1 MTDTQTPKLDYANPA
16 LRREIGLFGAVMLGL
31 GSILGTGVFVSLA
44 HATELA
50 GPWVL
55 LAIVLAGLLAYCN
68 AMSSAQLAAAYPVS
82 GGTYEYGY
90 RVLNPMLGFTA
101 GWMFLLAKSASAAT
115 AALALGHIFFRY
127 LEVAV
132 GRELL
137 IGIFDVQAQTRYGT
151 LELHATHGAVM
162 LGLAT
167 IVSLIAATLGGL
179 RRSSILNAIVV
190 TITLA
195 GLLWFVVML
204 FPGVWPFWRDDPA
217 NLYPIYRSVIATSRG
232 LVDLLGATALS
243 FVAFTGYGRLA
254 TLGEEVR
261 HPTRTIP
268 VAIAIT
274 LFISV
279 LLYLAVGFV
288 IAGRYLFPV
297 DLFGTQTLA
306 SIASAFRQSS
316 VVAPVVSLS
325 AVTAMLGV
333 LLNLIL
339 GLSRVWLAMGRRGD
353 MPHILARVNEKTS
366 TPVPATI
373 LSGLVIAL
381 LVLVGDV
388 RTTWSFSAFTV
399 LIYYAITNLAC
410 LRLAPEHRRYPRAL
424 AWIGLFAC
432 LSLAWFV
439 EMKVWIAGSVLIVVG
454 WIWFGIRRRWR
465 VNFA

>member
-1 MTDTQTPKLDYANPA
+1 MTKLDYANPT

-90 RVLNPMLGFTA
+90 RVLNPALGFTA

-115 AALALGHIFFRY
+115 AALGIGHAIK
-127 LEVAV
+127 AT
-132 GRELL
+132 LL
-137 IGIFDVQAQTRYGT
+137 AEWMSSV
-151 LELHATHGAVM
+151 HGGPNHIQVLADDIAIHIVPTVCVFI
-162 LGLAT
+162 LILASLAGLRRT
-167 IVSLIAATLGGL
+167 NISNSIIVSMTLGGL
-179 RRSSILNAIVV
+179 LVFVFSLFGRAAEIWHSRLFW
-190 TITLA
+190 TYDITPE
-195 GLLWFVVML
+195 GLT
-204 FPGVWPFWRDDPA
+204 R
-217 NLYPIYRSVIATSRG
+217 IAS
-232 LVDLLGATALS
+232 ATALS

-261 HPTRTIP
+261 DPATTIP
-268 VAIAIT
+268 RAIILT
-274 LFISV
+274 LLVSIS
-279 LLYLAVGFV
+279 LYLAVGFIVAARYSVV
-288 IAGRYLFPV
+288 ITFEPESL
-297 DLFGTQTLA
+297 T
-306 SIASAFRQSS
+306 SIAADFVGRSS
-316 VVAPVVSLS
+316 VLVALISLA

-353 MPHILARVNEKTS
+353 MPRILARVNEKTS

-373 LSGLVIAL
+373 LSGGVIAL

-399 LIYYAITNLAC
+399 LIYYAITNWAALK
-410 LRLAPEHRRYPRAL
+410 LAPEHRRFPRFL

-439 EMKVWIAGSVLIVVG
+439 DMKVWIAGTILIAIGLV
-454 WIWFGIRRRWR
+454 WHRLRRGAR
-465 VNFA
+465 ASIAM

>member
-1 MTDTQTPKLDYANPA
+1 MTKLDYAHPT

-90 RVLNPMLGFTA
+90 RVLNPTLGFTA

-115 AALALGHIFFRY
+115 AALGVMTILIDQIVEHPLNFHIGRFEVHSLADVLLVQTPFGNRATELSTNYALRVGVGLSLVVGFTCANLFGVRKAG
-127 LEVAV
+127 LPNLFCVAV
-132 GRELL
+132 
-137 IGIFDVQAQTRYGT
+137 T
-151 LELHATHGAVM
+151 LF
-162 LGLAT
+162 
-167 IVSLIAATLGGL
+167 
-179 RRSSILNAIVV
+179 
-190 TITLA
+190 
-195 GLLWFVVML
+195 GLLAVIVAYAGPIDWVHQAWGTKPSATF
-204 FPGVWPFWRDDPA
+204 RA
-217 NLYPIYRSVIATSRG
+217 NEI
-232 LVDLLGATALS
+232 LGACALI
-243 FVAFTGYGRLA
+243 FVAFTGYARIA

-261 HPTRTIP
+261 RAEIVIP
-268 VAIAIT
+268 RAIIVT
-274 LFISV
+274 
-279 LLYLAVGFV
+279 LAVTSTIYILLGWITV
-288 IAGRYLFPV
+288 RARDWWPWDELNVVALAGHMPYGWRYLHP
-297 DLFGTQTLA
+297 
-306 SIASAFRQSS
+306 IASLA
-316 VVAPVVSLS
+316 

-353 MPHILARVNEKTS
+353 MPRVLARVNEKTS

-399 LIYYAITNLAC
+399 LIYYALTNLAC
-410 LRLAPEHRRYPRAL
+410 LRLAPQHRRYPRAL
-424 AWIGLFAC
+424 AWVGLFTC

-439 EMKVWIAGSVLIVVG
+439 EMKVWIAGTILIVVG
-454 WIWFGIRRRWR
+454 LVWHRIRSRWR
-465 VNFA
+465 IATNTVS

>member
-90 RVLNPMLGFTA
+90 RVLNPVLGFTA

-115 AALALGHIFFRY
+115 AALGIQIA
-127 LEVAV
+127 LEVNGIGYSIQKPIGNFQLLGIFGFEWLHEFVPLVAIIALTALILFGV
-132 GRELL
+132 RRSITINLVLVSITL
-137 IGIFDVQAQTRYGT
+137 IGLCV
-151 LELHATHGAVM
+151 
-162 LGLAT
+162 
-167 IVSLIAATLGGL
+167 
-179 RRSSILNAIVV
+179 
-190 TITLA
+190 
-195 GLLWFVVML
+195 FVAY
-204 FPGVWPFWRDDPA
+204 FGVRIRP
-217 NLYPIYRSVIATSRG
+217 
-232 LVDLLGATALS
+232 VDLLQPRPAVSIGAILSATAFC

-261 HPTRTIP
+261 SPGQTIP
-268 VAIAIT
+268 RAIRWTLGISIALYFLVAI
-274 LFISV
+274 V
-279 LLYLAVGFV
+279 LYAVE
-288 IAGRYLFPV
+288 
-297 DLFGTQTLA
+297 FGWQPKEQ
-306 SIASAFRQSS
+306 FRSLTD
-316 VVAPVVSLS
+316 VAALSRHAWLRGLVSLA

-353 MPHILARVNEKTS
+353 MPRILARVNEKTS

>member
-1 MTDTQTPKLDYANPA
+1 MTKLDYAHPS

-90 RVLNPMLGFTA
+90 RVLNPALGFTA

-115 AALALGHIFFRY
+115 AALGLQIAVEVEGRGYSIQKPPGPFQL
-127 LEVAV
+127 LEIAGFEWLLECAPYVAV
-132 GRELL
+132 LL
-137 IGIFDVQAQTRYGT
+137 LTILALCGVRRSMGMNLILVATTMFGLLLFVAYFGVQIDRTDFLQPRPR
-151 LELHATHGAVM
+151 
-162 LGLAT
+162 
-167 IVSLIAATLGGL
+167 VSLD
-179 RRSSILNAIVV
+179 IV
-190 TITLA
+190 
-195 GLLWFVVML
+195 
-204 FPGVWPFWRDDPA
+204 
-217 NLYPIYRSVIATSRG
+217 LY
-232 LVDLLGATALS
+232 ATAFC

-261 HPTRTIP
+261 SPGHTIP
-268 VAIAIT
+268 RAILWT
-274 LFISV
+274 LGLSIGI
-279 LLYLAVGFV
+279 YLAVAAV
-288 IAGRYLFPV
+288 LFAV
-297 DLFGTQTLA
+297 VFGWQPSEPMRSLTDVAAMSNHFWLRWSVTLA
-306 SIASAFRQSS
+306 
-316 VVAPVVSLS
+316 

-353 MPHILARVNEKTS
+353 MPRILARVNEKTS

-373 LSGLVIAL
+373 LSGVVIAL

-399 LIYYAITNLAC
+399 LIYYAITNWAALK
-410 LRLAPEHRRYPRAL
+410 LAPEHRRYPRFL
-424 AWIGLFAC
+424 AWVGLFAC

-439 EMKVWIAGSVLIVVG
+439 EMKVWIAGTILIAVG
-454 WIWFGIRRRWR
+454 LIWFRIRRRWR
-465 VNFA
+465 TDVG

>member
-1 MTDTQTPKLDYANPA
+1 MTSPMTKLDYANPT

-90 RVLNPMLGFTA
+90 RVLSPSLGFTA

-115 AALALGHIFFRY
+115 AALGVTAY
-127 LEVAV
+127 LIDAGYADSIWNRMGIAGVQSFAV
-132 GRELL
+132 PASIL
-137 IGIFDVQAQTRYGT
+137 
-151 LELHATHGAVM
+151 AVIIM
-162 LGLAT
+162 
-167 IVSLIAATLGGL
+167 TLGVVLGL
-179 RRSSILNAIVV
+179 RRSSAINSVLVTTTLVGLGVFTVAVIGKGEGNWMGGWSYVPTWATTLHAAAIV
-190 TITLA
+190 
-195 GLLWFVVML
+195 
-204 FPGVWPFWRDDPA
+204 
-217 NLYPIYRSVIATSRG
+217 
-232 LVDLLGATALS
+232 
-243 FVAFTGYGRLA
+243 FVAFAGYARVA
-254 TLGEEVR
+254 TLSEEV
-261 HPTRTIP
+261 HSPTRTIP
-268 VAIAIT
+268 RAIVLSLLISAIVYA
-274 LFISV
+274 LIGFILSRASRSYELGVKEPSALMTIASV
-279 LLYLAVGFV
+279 NGYGRLYL
-288 IAGRYLFPV
+288 
-297 DLFGTQTLA
+297 
-306 SIASAFRQSS
+306 
-316 VVAPVVSLS
+316 VVLVA

-353 MPHILARVNEKTS
+353 MPRILARVNEKTS

-373 LSGLVIAL
+373 LSGMVIAL

-410 LRLAPEHRRYPRAL
+410 LRLAPEHRRYPRLL
-424 AWIGLFAC
+424 AWVGLFAC
-432 LSLAWFV
+432 LGLAWFV
-439 EMKVWIAGSVLIVVG
+439 EMKVWIVGTILIAVG
-454 WIWFGIRRRWR
+454 LLWHHFRKGERQRSEP
-465 VNFA
+465 VA